1 MIACH
6 MTSFLVIDNY
16 LSNRRQRLKIN
27 SSYSDR
33 YDIVIGTLEG
43 SILGQLLFNFFINEL
58 FLFNERTNIFNFADN
73 TIYSCQN
80 DVKTILDL
88 RYVMVT
94 LLRWLKE
101 NSMKINPKKFE
112 FMILGK
118 APRQPIMLNINQIK
132 VEDSQKSSSTGSHN

>member
-16 LSNRRQRLKIN
+16 LSNRKQRLKIN

-94 LLRWLKE
+94 LLRLLKE
-101 NSMKINPKKFE
+101 NSMKINPKIFE

>member
-16 LSNRRQRLKIN
+16 LSNRKQRLKIN

-43 SILGQLLFNFFINEL
+43 SILGQLLFNCFINEL

-94 LLRWLKE
+94 LLRLLKE
-101 NSMKINPKKFE
+101 NSMKINQKKFE

>member
-16 LSNRRQRLKIN
+16 LSNRKQRLKIN

-94 LLRWLKE
+94 LLRLLKE
-101 NSMKINPKKFE
+101 NSMKINPKKFK

>member
-16 LSNRRQRLKIN
+16 LSNRKQRLKIN

-88 RYVMVT
+88 RYDMVT

-101 NSMKINPKKFE
+101 NSRKVNSKKFQ

-118 APRQPIMLNINQIK
+118 VPRQPIMLNIDQIK
-132 VEDSQKSSSTGSHN
+132 VEEYQKSSSTGSHN

>member
-16 LSNRRQRLKIN
+16 LSNRKQRLKIN

-94 LLRWLKE
+94 LLRLLKE
-101 NSMKINPKKFE
+101 NSMKINQKKFE

>member
-16 LSNRRQRLKIN
+16 LSNCKQRLKIN

-101 NSMKINPKKFE
+101 NSRKVNSKKFQ

-118 APRQPIMLNINQIK
+118 VPRQPIMLNIDQIK
-132 VEDSQKSSSTGSHN
+132 VEEYQKSSSTGSHN